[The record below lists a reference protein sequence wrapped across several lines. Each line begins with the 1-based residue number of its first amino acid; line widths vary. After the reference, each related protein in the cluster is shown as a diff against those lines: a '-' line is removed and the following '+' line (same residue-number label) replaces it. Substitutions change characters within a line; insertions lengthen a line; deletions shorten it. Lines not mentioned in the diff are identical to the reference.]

1 VLFVVCGALE
11 LRDNQRY
18 GYLVAI
24 KYYGTVFLKLSWEE
38 KLVAPLI
45 ATPNGEVHK

>member
-1 VLFVVCGALE
+1 MLFVVRAAIE

-24 KYYGTVFLKLSWEE
+24 KYYGTVFLKVIVTI
-38 KLVAPLI
+38 KLIDLPD
-45 ATPNGEVHK
+45 NFDGY